1 MARPAG
7 VRPGTAARQAQRP
20 RTLRLRTNRSPA
32 HRFKTRPAPDARP
45 TIRPP
50 HAVVLRTR
58 PPPGP
63 ALPGAP
69 IRTRQPRAGE
79 ALVAPPLAG
88 PLEALARRSQKPP
101 RRGRRHQATAVAPAR
116 TPLPAS
122 PRPTHLARAEPNRPR
137 AEPNRHG
144 PVTRRHRRPR
154 RSPRRSGRT
163 TPPGREL
170 RTT

>member
-1 MARPAG
+1 
-7 VRPGTAARQAQRP
+7 
-20 RTLRLRTNRSPA
+20 
-32 HRFKTRPAPDARP
+32 
-45 TIRPP
+45 
-50 HAVVLRTR
+50 AVVPRTR

-63 ALPGAP
+63 ALPGGP

-79 ALVAPPLAG
+79 PLAAPPLAG

-101 RRGRRHQATAVAPAR
+101 RHGRRRQATAVAPAQ
-116 TPLPAS
+116 TPLPAT
-122 PRPTHLARAEPNRPR
+122 PPPAPLASAEPNRPR
-137 AEPNRHG
+137 AKPNRHG
-144 PVTRRHRRPR
+144 PVTHRHRRPR